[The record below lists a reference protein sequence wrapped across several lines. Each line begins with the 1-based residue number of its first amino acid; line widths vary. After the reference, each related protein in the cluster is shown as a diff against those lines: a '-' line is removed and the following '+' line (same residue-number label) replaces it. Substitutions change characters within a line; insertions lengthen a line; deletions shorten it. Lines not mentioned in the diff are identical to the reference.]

1 MRISDWSPDVCS
13 SDLVAEP
20 ICGPAGAAGATVGS
34 GLLAPLTPSLSCCI
48 SRPCASVAL
57 RKPSVGRR
65 MDCAFTGFT
74 RYGVTTIT
82 NSLSFRWNWRD
93 LKMLPRMGIF
103 HRPGPLLNVLE
114 VLLLSR
120 HAILTL
126 CPDPSP
132 TVVTAA
138 RLLR

>member
-48 SRPCASVAL
+48 IRPCASVAL

-93 LKMLPRMGIF
+93 LKRLPRMGIF
-103 HRPGPLLNVLE
+103 PRPGTWLMLLE
-114 VLLLSR
+114 VVLLSR
-120 HAILTL
+120 PEIMQY
-126 CPDPSP
+126 CPEP
-132 TVVTAA
+132 TPT
-138 RLLR
+138 